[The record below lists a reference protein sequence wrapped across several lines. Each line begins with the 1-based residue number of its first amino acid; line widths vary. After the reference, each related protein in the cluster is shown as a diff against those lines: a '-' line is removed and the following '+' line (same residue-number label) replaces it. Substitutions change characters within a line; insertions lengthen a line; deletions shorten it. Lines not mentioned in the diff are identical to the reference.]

1 GSYLPRL
8 ITRVP
13 KSEIHNPKSC
23 LPEAGQSQLETWQH
37 RIACYRFRMLQ
48 TLRRVTRPIHIHP
61 VINGIDEPAEP
72 SAVGDVLFQ
81 LHLKLAQSVSF
92 RSELDD
98 EVRTNRC
105 KDILFSGRQR
115 IPSLAVNPRCIRRTL
130 GSVG

>member
-1 GSYLPRL
+1 SDRDWSSDVCSSDLL

-72 SAVGDVLFQ
+72 SAVG
-81 LHLKLAQSVSF
+81 
-92 RSELDD
+92 RSE
-98 EVRTNRC
+98 E
-105 KDILFSGRQR
+105 
-115 IPSLAVNPRCIRRTL
+115 RR
-130 GSVG
+130 VGKECRWG